1 MSQLSKKVERWV
13 AKAESATLNA
23 LSTVTS
29 AIQEGTETLAN
40 SAKDLNKMTI
50 NLSKGSNIDL
60 SKEAPSLKRIHVGL
74 SWDENR
80 FSGAQFDLDASVIMV
95 GTSGKLEK
103 DENFIYFRNL
113 KSKCGSVVHT
123 GDNLT
128 GDAEGDD
135 EVILVDLDKVPA
147 DVVKLVF
154 AVNIYNAQ
162 DRGQNFGMVENAA
175 IRLVNQDDEHEVARF
190 DLTEDASAN
199 TAMVFGELY
208 RHTDGWKFKAVG
220 QGFSG
225 PQTDL
230 GGILSAYR

>member
-1 MSQLSKKVERWV
+1 MSQLSKKVEKWV
-13 AKAESATLNA
+13 ATAERTA
-23 LSTVTS
+23 LEAAATVTG
-29 AIQEGTETLAN
+29 AIQEGVETLSK
-40 SAKDLNKMTI
+40 SAKELNKMTI

-60 SKEAPSLKRIHVGL
+60 SKEAPSLRRIHVGL

-113 KSKCGSVVHT
+113 ESKCGSVIHT

-147 DVVKLVF
+147 DVTKLVF

-190 DLTEDASAN
+190 DLTEDASGD

-208 RHTDGWKFKAVG
+208 RHNDSWKFKAVG
-220 QGFSG
+220 QGFKG
-225 PQTDL
+225 PQADL